1 MIIHN
6 QPDLLGLFTPIDI
19 RNKEKSVDYYCRQFL
34 KRSIQMFRYP
44 VIPESIPKR
53 DLEMLLQTAGFAIF
67 TRVSVK
73 KNEQSKV
80 DIEKGTPYVF
90 YGGLGGELNEYYN
103 PTKATVANPFLNF
116 NAELRDG
123 ENCVIVY
130 NDSLHQGLMPIF
142 RRYATQLAEN
152 DITILLTDINTRI
165 VALLQ
170 ADNDTA
176 KKEADEYIKKIEKGE
191 LSIAGSQKFVEGIR
205 EGIKSIP
212 YTTSGSSNQ
221 LTQLIELEQYLK
233 AGVFND
239 IGLNANYNMKRESI
253 NASEAQMGTDAL
265 LPLTDDMLFNR
276 RQGFKRVKDVLNID
290 IECEFGSAWEDR
302 HDIADAL
309 ADDEPTIDESGEQID
324 ESDEQTNEII
334 ETKGET
340 ENVKTD

>member
-6 QPDLLGLFTPIDI
+6 QPDLLGLFTPIDV
-19 RNKEKSVDYYCRQFL
+19 RDKKASVDYYCRQFL

-44 VIPESIPKR
+44 MLPESIPKR

-73 KNEQSKV
+73 KNGQSKV

-152 DITILLTDINTRI
+152 DITILLADINTRI

-170 ADNDTA
+170 ADNDPA
-176 KKEADEYIKKIEKGE
+176 KKEADEYIKKIEEGT
-191 LSIAGSQKFVEGIR
+191 LSVVGSQKFVEGLR
-205 EGIKSIP
+205 EGVKSIP
-212 YTTSGSSNQ
+212 YAASGTGNV

-265 LPLTDDMLFNR
+265 LPLTDDMLFSR
-276 RQGFKRVKDVLNID
+276 RQGYKRVKEVLNID
-290 IECEFGSAWEDR
+290 VECEFGSAWEDR

-309 ADDEPTIDESGEQID
+309 ADDEPSIDETGEHVD
-324 ESDEQTNEII
+324 ETIEKTVDET
-334 ETKGET
+334 ETKGEN
-340 ENVKTD
+340 ENVKID